1 MAPGTTM
8 PEMIL
13 DDMNRP
19 EEEVKLSAGSPG
31 ELQLGPE
38 HGVSAPPDTAGS
50 QRVS

>member
-19 EEEVKLSAGSPG
+19 EEEVKLSAGSHG
-31 ELQLGPE
+31 EL
-38 HGVSAPPDTAGS
+38 AAGA
-50 QRVS
+50 